1 MGKGKS
7 PESKVRSTVT
17 RGYKLTTRHG
27 DANHKHLRVRDTT
40 KTKLDRMNDLMH
52 NNISHVKRLDQTDKR
67 KKH

>member
-7 PESKVRSTVT
+7 PESEVRSTVT
-17 RGYKLTTRHG
+17 RGYKLTTRHR
-27 DANHKHLRVRDTT
+27 DKHLRVRDTT